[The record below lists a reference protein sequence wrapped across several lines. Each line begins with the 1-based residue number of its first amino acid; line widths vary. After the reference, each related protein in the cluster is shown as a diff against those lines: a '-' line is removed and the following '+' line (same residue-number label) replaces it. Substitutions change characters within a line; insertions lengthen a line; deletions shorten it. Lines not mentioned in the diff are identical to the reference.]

1 MYTRACWKQNED
13 RSLKICCPWN
23 PFYRLPARVICEE
36 TKGGREREP
45 DGKVNYYLAEGQ
57 IFRDDRE
64 MEFIRVM
71 DLDIFVSVG
80 VQSVKSI

>member
-1 MYTRACWKQNED
+1 M
-13 RSLKICCPWN
+13 
-23 PFYRLPARVICEE
+23 ICEE
-36 TKGGREREP
+36 TRGEA

-71 DLDIFVSVG
+71 DLDIFVFVSV
-80 VQSVKSI
+80 QLVKSIYRMVSR

>member
-1 MYTRACWKQNED
+1 MCSKQNED

-36 TKGGREREP
+36 TRGEP

-71 DLDIFVSVG
+71 DLDIFVSVS
-80 VQSVKSI
+80 VQLVKSI

>member
-1 MYTRACWKQNED
+1 MLSLESVLSTSGARDMRGNE
-13 RSLKICCPWN
+13 
-23 PFYRLPARVICEE
+23 
-36 TKGGREREP
+36 GGGEREP